1 MIHDPASQYEWIHI
15 LAQAIRHEH
24 CSKSRQAQSRCTLTI
39 WGTDYFYAMKLLLVI
54 LQLSLV
60 FCANFLESVTPTDTN
75 LVKSEDDDNTQLAR
89 MKDSKEAEAGTENVE
104 TEEETINQEE
114 DEKDLETTPT
124 GGDESVEAEEKL
136 MASASS
142 SEDTEEMDS
151 EEMEE
156 TEMTESGPEE
166 MDDIDKEEPEDMAW
180 WEARRCCA
188 PLLRRSGSNA
198 RVTSSKKMKW
208 ALPKVISLYSIHLYT
223 PLIPTGTSREPVSLR
238 PTILHWQVHIVS
250 MLTYNV
256 KRL

>member
-60 FCANFLESVTPTDTN
+60 FCANFLESVAPTETN

-104 TEEETINQEE
+104 TEEETIYQEE
-114 DEKDLETTPT
+114 DEKDLETAPT

-136 MASASS
+136 MASS

-156 TEMTESGPEE
+156 TEMTESGREE

-180 WEARRCCA
+180 WEARRRCA
-188 PLLRRSGSNA
+188 PLLRRSVQRQGEKQQTKMQ
-198 RVTSSKKMKW
+198 RV
-208 ALPKVISLYSIHLYT
+208 LPKVISLYSIHLLLSSWQELRGNLWAYA
-223 PLIPTGTSREPVSLR
+223 PLYCIDRSISYLC
-238 PTILHWQVHIVS
+238 
-250 MLTYNV
+250 
-256 KRL
+256 